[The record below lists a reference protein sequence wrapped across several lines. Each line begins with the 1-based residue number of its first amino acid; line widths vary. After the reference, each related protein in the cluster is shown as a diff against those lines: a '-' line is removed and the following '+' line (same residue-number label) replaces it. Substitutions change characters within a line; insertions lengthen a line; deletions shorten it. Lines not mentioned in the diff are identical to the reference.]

1 MGYRIEHDT
10 MGEVRVPEEHWWG
23 AQTQRSLENFA
34 IGIETMPI
42 GIIQAFAVLKSCAAM
57 ANFELGKLD
66 EEKKKGYCSFGP
78 KNSGR
83 RIFRGISFEGMAD
96 RQWYSEQYEYE

>member
-66 EEKKKGYCSFGP
+66 EEKKGLLFIRAKEFWQE
-78 KNSGR
+78 NFQR
-83 RIFRGISFEGMAD
+83 NFL
-96 RQWYSEQYEYE
+96 